1 MSCNDDRKALFQCE
15 LRFSLTITSRRLSHH
30 RLNNQRINLL
40 YNDVENKTSILTCCF
55 GPKCVSSNDD
65 RKALFLC
72 AIHFSFIITRRSLN
86 HQQTYKQRIT
96 LLYNEM
102 KRVSFSA
109 AAMVS
114 TLYFQRKNEKHY
126 ISEIIN
132 FHLFLQ
138 FDLKIIS
145 GQTSNILTFSTMT

>member
-15 LRFSLTITSRRLSHH
+15 LHFSLIITSRPLNHH

-55 GPKCVSSNDD
+55 CPKCVSSNVD
-65 RKALFLC
+65 RKASFLS

-86 HQQTYKQRIT
+86 HQQTNKQHII

-102 KRVSFSA
+102 KSVSFSA

-132 FHLFLQ
+132 FH
-138 FDLKIIS
+138 
-145 GQTSNILTFSTMT
+145 